1 MALDMLIANEDLQ
14 RLLNL
19 ELKND
24 KLYLVKDN
32 KGNYFIEA
40 EVLLSEKQA
49 LMKLSEFILT
59 ISSSS
64 NAS

>member
-40 EVLLSEKQA
+40 EVLQSEKQA
-49 LMKLSEFILT
+49 LMNLSEFILT
-59 ISSSS
+59 ISSST

>member
-1 MALDMLIANEDLQ
+1 MALDMLIANKDLDK
-14 RLLNL
+14 LLKL
-19 ELKND
+19 KLKND

-40 EVLLSEKQA
+40 EVLQSEKQA
-49 LMKLSEFILT
+49 LMNLSEFILT